1 MEHLIV
7 ASLAPTMLL
16 PFMVLRRVKVTPS
29 LALSDHIAKTKVTIW
44 YGRVLITLAT
54 MLVAAWF
61 YGWYAPEYSVD
72 PTLQFLVAVVC
83 VTAIGAGLFP
93 SIKGKLSGKV
103 HNILFRVYAGM
114 LPVLIFWWAALENN
128 LVTKSIIVGCLSIQL
143 SMILF
148 FLFYKSAK
156 RYFLYFQLFYIA
168 LFGIVL
174 FAIAY
179 PPSY

>member
-54 MLVAAWF
+54 VLVAAWF
-61 YGWYAPEYSVD
+61 YGWYAPTYDIDLV
-72 PTLQFLVAVVC
+72 LQLLVGIVC
-83 VTAIGAGLFP
+83 LTAGGAGLVP
-93 SIKGKLSGKV
+93 SIKGKLSGKI
-103 HNILFRVYAGM
+103 HQSLAWTYAGI
-114 LPVLIFWWAALENN
+114 LPVLIFWWAAIENN

-156 RYFLYFQLFYIA
+156 RYFLYFQLSYIA